1 MSRSKEVSGTALRA
15 RLEKGPGMRLVT
27 KFEEELARKFVEGS
41 GVNFVANS
49 RAIFN
54 YSLTFINFKIV
65 P

>member
-1 MSRSKEVSGTALRA
+1 LRA

-27 KFEEELARKFVEGS
+27 KFEEEFARKFVEGS

-54 YSLTFINFKIV
+54 YSLTFINLKIV